1 MIFPTFERGANFRH
15 LDPVITRLA
24 AHQQRLRVDLTAI
37 DFLEHFLFA
46 HRSDFDGTEKPAM
59 FHVIPIG
66 AHRDPPTLLGT
77 ESDRSLSQRFR
88 AVNHQPID
96 LGL

>member
-24 AHQQRLRVDLTAI
+24 AHQQRLGVDLTAI
-37 DFLEHFLFA
+37 DLRQQLVFA
-46 HRSDFDGTEKPAM
+46 NRAYLLGAENPAM